1 MKSYYDLIKNNVIDF
16 DKLIIDKY
24 HLMGLDEVDAI
35 ILIKLNGYLK
45 KGETSLSLN
54 RLAPTMSLSID
65 ELSKRVLELVD
76 NGFIS
81 LSINDM
87 KESFSLEQ
95 TYKRLSIV
103 ISDEDS
109 IKEVA
114 TRNSDVKEVVVLL
127 EKELK
132 KILNSIEREIV
143 NKWIY
148 EYKYSL
154 DEIKEAINDA
164 MKYKNRGINYID
176 KTLYKKN
183 HQETIVSSEP
193 SEIQDLF
200 KKVVYDKKKWVY
212 L

>member
-200 KKVVYDKKKWVY
+200 KKVVYDKKK
-212 L
+212 

>member
-35 ILIKLNGYLK
+35 VLIKLNGLLK
-45 KGETSLSLN
+45 KEDASLSLN

-65 ELSKRVLELVD
+65 ELSKRVLDLVD

-95 TYKRLSIV
+95 TYRRLSIV
-103 ISDEDS
+103 ISDEDN

-114 TRNSDVKEVVVLL
+114 TRNNDVKEVVQIL

-132 KILNSIEREIV
+132 KILSSIEREMV
-143 NKWIY
+143 NRWIY

-154 DEIKEAINDA
+154 EQIIDAINDA

-176 KTLYKKN
+176 KVLYRMN
-183 HQETIVSSEP
+183 HKEEITKTEP

-200 KKVVYDKKKWVY
+200 KKVVYDKKK
-212 L
+212 